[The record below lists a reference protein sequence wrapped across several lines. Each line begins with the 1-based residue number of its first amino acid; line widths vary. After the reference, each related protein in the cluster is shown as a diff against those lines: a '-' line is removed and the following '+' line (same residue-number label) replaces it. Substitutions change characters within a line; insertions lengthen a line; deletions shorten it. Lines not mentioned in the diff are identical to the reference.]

1 MDEQEVKSVAD
12 VFRIFGDATRVRI
25 LGLLMEGE
33 FSVSDIVARLDMTQS
48 AVSHQLRI
56 LRDSRLVRS
65 RRDGKQIY
73 YALDDDHVRT
83 ILFMGLEHVREAAN
97 GK

>member
-1 MDEQEVKSVAD
+1 MDDQEVKNVAD
-12 VFRIFGDATRVRI
+12 VFRIFGDPTRVRI

-33 FSVSDIVARLDMTQS
+33 FSVSDIAERMDMTQS

-65 RRDGKQIY
+65 RRDGKQIF

-83 ILFMGLEHVREAAN
+83 ILFMGLEHVREAES

>member
-1 MDEQEVKSVAD
+1 MDDQEVKNVAD
-12 VFRIFGDATRVRI
+12 VFRIFGDPTRVRI

-33 FSVSDIVARLDMTQS
+33 FSVTDITQRLDMTQS

-56 LRDSRLVRS
+56 LRDARLVRS
-65 RRDGKQIY
+65 RRDGKQIF

-83 ILFMGLEHVREAAN
+83 ILFMGLEHVREAES

>member
-1 MDEQEVKSVAD
+1 MDDQEVKDVAD
-12 VFRIFGDATRVRI
+12 VFRIFGDPTRVRI

-33 FSVSDIVARLDMTQS
+33 FSVTDITQKLDMTQS

-65 RRDGKQIY
+65 RRDGKQIF

-83 ILFMGLEHVREAAN
+83 ILFMGLEHVREAES

>member
-1 MDEQEVKSVAD
+1 MDEQEVREVAE
-12 VFRIFGDATRVRI
+12 VFRIFGDPSRIRI

-65 RRDGKQIY
+65 RRDGKQIF

-83 ILFMGLEHVREAAN
+83 ILFMGLEHVREAES

>member
-1 MDEQEVKSVAD
+1 MDDQEVKNVAD
-12 VFRIFGDATRVRI
+12 VFRIFGDPTRVRI

-33 FSVSDIVARLDMTQS
+33 FSVTDITQRLDMNQS

-56 LRDSRLVRS
+56 LRDARLVRS
-65 RRDGKQIY
+65 RRDGKQIF

-83 ILFMGLEHVREAAN
+83 ILFMGLEHVREAEI

>member
-1 MDEQEVKSVAD
+1 MDDQEVKNVAD
-12 VFRIFGDATRVRI
+12 VFRIFGDPTRVRI

-33 FSVSDIVARLDMTQS
+33 FSVSDIAERMDMTQS
-48 AVSHQLRI
+48 TVSHQLRI

-65 RRDGKQIY
+65 RRDGKQIF

-83 ILFMGLEHVREAAN
+83 ILFMGLEHVREAES